1 MKRDPLFSTFLES
14 AKTNFSG
21 WDFSFIS
28 ETGRLN
34 SELLSWSYGSTAF
47 QLMQRAESM
56 LDMGTGG
63 GELLSMLQPFPSTI
77 YIYAT
82 EGYAPNIP
90 IARKKLEPLG
100 VTIVEVTDDTALPF
114 QDSQFDLIVN
124 QHESYAA
131 SEVKRILSPNG
142 IFLTQQVGGLDCA
155 ELNEQFGT
163 PLNSEFSSWSL
174 NTACNELKENGF
186 TILEAKEEF
195 PLQRFYDVGAV
206 VYYLNAIPW
215 QIPDFTVDSYTEEL
229 YRIHEIILQKGYFD
243 VKQHRFII
251 KANYEE

>member
-1 MKRDPLFSTFLES
+1 MKRDPLFSALLES

-21 WDFSFIS
+21 RDFSFIS
-28 ETGRLN
+28 ETGRMN
-34 SELLSWSYGSTAF
+34 SEPLSWSYGSTAF
-47 QLMQRAESM
+47 RLMQRAKSM

-63 GELLSMLQPFPSTI
+63 GEFLSMLQPFPSTI
-77 YIYAT
+77 YAT
-82 EGYAPNIP
+82 EGYAPNVP

-100 VTIVEVTDDTALPF
+100 VIVVEVTDDTALPF
-114 QDSQFDLIVN
+114 QDGQFDLIVN
-124 QHESYAA
+124 QHESYSA
-131 SEVKRILSPNG
+131 SEVKRSLSING
-142 IFLTQQVGGLDCA
+142 TFLTQQVGGLDCA

-174 NTACNELKENGF
+174 ETACSELRKNGF

-206 VYYLNAIPW
+206 VYYLQAIPW
-215 QIPDFTVDSYTEEL
+215 QIPDFTVESYNEEL

>member
-1 MKRDPLFSTFLES
+1 MKRDPLFPTFLES
-14 AKTNFSG
+14 ANTNFSG

-28 ETGRLN
+28 ETGRMN
-34 SELLSWSYGSTAF
+34 SEPLSWSYGSTAF
-47 QLMQRAESM
+47 QLMQRAKSM

-63 GELLSMLQPFPSTI
+63 GEFLSMLQPFPPT
-77 YIYAT
+77 IYAT
-82 EGYAPNIP
+82 EGYAPNVP

-100 VTIVEVTDDTALPF
+100 VTLVEVTDDTLPF

-174 NTACNELKENGF
+174 KMACNELKDNGL

-206 VYYLNAIPW
+206 VYYLKAIPW